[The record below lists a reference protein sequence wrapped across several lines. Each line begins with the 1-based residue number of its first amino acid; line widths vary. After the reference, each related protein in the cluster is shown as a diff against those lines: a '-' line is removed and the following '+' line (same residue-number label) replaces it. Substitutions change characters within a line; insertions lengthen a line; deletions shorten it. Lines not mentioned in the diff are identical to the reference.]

1 LALKNKGEK
10 TQMKREVIVFGRT
23 VEEAIQNG
31 LKELG
36 VTAEKAEYEV
46 LENAKK
52 GFLGFGETPA
62 KVKVSCNANAEMKAV
77 EFVTKL
83 VANMGLDAEVKSEK
97 INGKDTRI
105 TIEGEAAGLL
115 IGHHG
120 ETLDALQYLANL
132 TANKA
137 DDDKESYSKITVD
150 IENYRAKREE
160 TLRTL
165 ARRMAARVSK
175 NGRSM
180 TLEPMNP
187 YERRI
192 IHSEIQNIEG
202 VSTYSIGS
210 DDNRKIV
217 VCPEDK
223 MGRHRSSSAR

>member
-1 LALKNKGEK
+1 
-10 TQMKREVIVFGRT
+10 MKREVIVFGRT
-23 VEEAIQNG
+23 VEEAIENG

-36 VTAEKAEYEV
+36 VTADKAEYEV

-62 KVKVSCNANAEMKAV
+62 KVKVTCNANAGAKAV
-77 EFVTKL
+77 DFVTKL
-83 VANMGLDAEVKSEK
+83 VTNMGLDVEVKSE
-97 INGKDTRI
+97 IVNGKDTKI
-105 TIEGEAAGLL
+105 TIEGEAAGML

-132 TANKA
+132 TANKSEE
-137 DDDKESYSKITVD
+137 DEKGDYSKITVD
-150 IENYRAKREE
+150 VENYRAKREE

-165 ARRMAARVSK
+165 ARRMAARVRR
-175 NGRSM
+175 NNRNI

-192 IHSEIQNIEG
+192 IHSEVQNIEG
-202 VSTYSIGS
+202 VSTYSIGA

-217 VCPEDK
+217 ICPEDK
-223 MGRHRSSSAR
+223 AGKHRAK

>member
-1 LALKNKGEK
+1 
-10 TQMKREVIVFGRT
+10 MKREVIVFGKT
-23 VEEAIQNG
+23 VEDAIKNG
-31 LKELG
+31 LRELG
-36 VTAEKAEYEV
+36 VEAEQTTYEV

-62 KVKVSCNANAEMKAV
+62 KVKVICEVNAEMKAV
-77 EFVTKL
+77 DFVTTL
-83 VANMGLDAEVKSEK
+83 VKNLGLDAKVTTE
-97 INGKDTRI
+97 NTNDKDTRI
-105 TIEGEAAGLL
+105 VISGESAGML

-132 TANKA
+132 SANRG
-137 DDDKESYSKITVD
+137 DDDKNYSKVTVD

-165 ARRMAARVSK
+165 ARRLASRVRKS
-175 NGRSM
+175 GRNI

-192 IHSEIQNIEG
+192 VHSEVQNIEG
-202 VSTYSIGS
+202 VSTYSVGS

-217 VCPEDK
+217 ICPEDR
-223 MGRHRSSSAR
+223 MGKHKPSAE

>member
-1 LALKNKGEK
+1 
-10 TQMKREVIVFGRT
+10 MKREVIVFGRT
-23 VEEAIQNG
+23 VEEAIENG

-36 VTAEKAEYEV
+36 VTADKADYEV
-46 LENAKK
+46 IENAKK

-62 KVKVSCNANAEMKAV
+62 KVKVICNVNAGMKAV
-77 EFVTKL
+77 EFVKKL
-83 VANMGLDAEVKSEK
+83 VNNIGLDVEVKAEQ
-97 INGKDTRI
+97 INGKDTKI
-105 TIEGEAAGLL
+105 TLEGESAGML

-132 TANKA
+132 TANKSE
-137 DDDKESYSKITVD
+137 DDEKGDYSKVTVD

-165 ARRMAARVSK
+165 ARRMAARVRK
-175 NGRSM
+175 NNRNI

-192 IHSEIQNIEG
+192 IHSEVQNIEG
-202 VSTYSIGS
+202 VSTYSIGA

-217 VCPEDK
+217 ICPEERANK
-223 MGRHRSSSAR
+223 HRA

>member
-1 LALKNKGEK
+1 
-10 TQMKREVIVFGRT
+10 MKREVIVFGRT
-23 VEEAIQNG
+23 VEEAIENG

-36 VTAEKAEYEV
+36 VTADKADYEV
-46 LENAKK
+46 IENAKK

-62 KVKVSCNANAEMKAV
+62 KVKVICNVNAGMKAV
-77 EFVTKL
+77 EFVKKL
-83 VANMGLDAEVKSEK
+83 VNNIGLDVEVKAEQ
-97 INGKDTRI
+97 INGKDTKI
-105 TIEGEAAGLL
+105 TLEGESAGML

-132 TANKA
+132 TANKSEV
-137 DDDKESYSKITVD
+137 DEKGDYSKVTVD

-165 ARRMAARVSK
+165 ARRMAARVRK
-175 NGRSM
+175 NNRNI

-192 IHSEIQNIEG
+192 IHSEVQNIEG
-202 VSTYSIGS
+202 VSTYSIGA

-217 VCPEDK
+217 ICPEERANK
-223 MGRHRSSSAR
+223 HRA

>member
-1 LALKNKGEK
+1 
-10 TQMKREVIVFGRT
+10 MKREVIVYGKT
-23 VEEAIQNG
+23 VEDAIKNG
-31 LKELG
+31 LRELG
-36 VTAEKAEYEV
+36 VEAEQATYEV

-62 KVKVSCNANAEMKAV
+62 KVKVVCEVGAENKAV
-77 EFVTKL
+77 DFVTTL
-83 VANMGLDAEVKSEK
+83 VTNLGIDATVKTEK
-97 INGKDTRI
+97 KNDKDTRI
-105 TIEGEAAGLL
+105 VISGEAAGML

-132 TANKA
+132 TANRG
-137 DDDKESYSKITVD
+137 DDDKNYSKVTVD

-165 ARRMAARVSK
+165 ARRLASRVKK
-175 NGRSM
+175 NNRSI

-192 IHSEIQNIEG
+192 VHSEVQNIEG
-202 VSTYSIGS
+202 VGTYSVGS

-217 VCPEDK
+217 ICPEDK
-223 MGRHRSSSAR
+223 MGKNKPSEE

>member
-1 LALKNKGEK
+1 
-10 TQMKREVIVFGRT
+10 MKREVIVFGRT
-23 VEEAIQNG
+23 VEEAIENG

-36 VTAEKAEYEV
+36 VTADKADYEV
-46 LENAKK
+46 IENAKK

-62 KVKVSCNANAEMKAV
+62 KVKVICNVNAGMKAV
-77 EFVTKL
+77 EFVKKL
-83 VANMGLDAEVKSEK
+83 VNNIGLDVEVKAEQ
-97 INGKDTRI
+97 INGKDTKI
-105 TIEGEAAGLL
+105 TLEGESAGML

-132 TANKA
+132 TANKSEE
-137 DDDKESYSKITVD
+137 DGKENYSKVTVD

-165 ARRMAARVSK
+165 ARRMASRVRK
-175 NGRSM
+175 NNRNI

-192 IHSEIQNIEG
+192 IHSEVQNIEG
-202 VSTYSIGS
+202 VSTYSIGA

-217 VCPEDK
+217 ICPEDRANK
-223 MGRHRSSSAR
+223 HKA

>member
-1 LALKNKGEK
+1 
-10 TQMKREVIVFGRT
+10 MKREVIVYGRT

-46 LENAKK
+46 IENAKK

-97 INGKDTRI
+97 INDKDTKI
-105 TIEGEAAGLL
+105 TIVGESAGLL

-132 TANKA
+132 TANKT
-137 DDDKESYSKITVD
+137 DGEGYSKITVD

-165 ARRMAARVSK
+165 ARRMASRVNK

-180 TLEPMNP
+180 TLEPMNL

-217 VCPEDK
+217 ICPEDK
-223 MGRHRSSSAR
+223 MGKHKSSSAR

>member
-1 LALKNKGEK
+1 
-10 TQMKREVIVFGRT
+10 MKREVIVFGKT
-23 VEEAIQNG
+23 VEDAIKNG
-31 LKELG
+31 LRQLG
-36 VTAEKAEYEV
+36 VEAEQATYEV
-46 LENAKK
+46 LEEAKK

-62 KVKVSCNANAEMKAV
+62 KVKVSCEVKGDMKAI
-77 EFVTKL
+77 EFVNTL
-83 VANMGLDAEVKSEK
+83 VANLGLDATVESEK
-97 INGKDTRI
+97 INNKETRI
-105 TIEGEAAGLL
+105 VINGEAAGML

-132 TANKA
+132 TANRGDEEK
-137 DDDKESYSKITVD
+137 SYSKVTID

-165 ARRMAARVSK
+165 ARRLASRVKK
-175 NGRSM
+175 NGRNI

-192 IHSEIQNIEG
+192 VHSEVQNIEG

-217 VCPEDK
+217 ICPEDK
-223 MGRHRSSSAR
+223 MGKGKPSDEE

>member
-1 LALKNKGEK
+1 
-10 TQMKREVIVFGRT
+10 MIREVIVFGKT
-23 VEEAIQNG
+23 VEEAIENG

-36 VTAEKAEYEV
+36 VTADKAEYEV
-46 LENAKK
+46 IENAKK

-62 KVKVSCNANAEMKAV
+62 KVRVFYNTNNGMKAV
-77 EFVTKL
+77 DFVKTL
-83 VANMGLDAEVKSEK
+83 VKNMGLDVEVKAES
-97 INGKDTRI
+97 INDKDTKI
-105 TIEGEAAGLL
+105 TLVGESAGML

-132 TANKA
+132 TANNG
-137 DDDKESYSKITVD
+137 DDRDDYSKISVD

-165 ARRMAARVSK
+165 ARRMAARVRK
-175 NGRSM
+175 NNRSM

-187 YERRI
+187 YERRV
-192 IHSEIQNIEG
+192 IHSEVQNIEG

-217 VCPEDK
+217 ICPEDK
-223 MGRHRSSSAR
+223 MGKNRASAAK

>member
-1 LALKNKGEK
+1 
-10 TQMKREVIVFGRT
+10 MKREVIVFGKT

-36 VTAEKAEYEV
+36 VPAEKAGYEV
-46 LENAKK
+46 IENAKK

-62 KVKVSCNANAEMKAV
+62 KVKVFCEAGNGMKAV

-83 VANMGLDAEVKSEK
+83 VKNLQLDVEVKAEETNGNDMK
-97 INGKDTRI
+97 ITL
-105 TIEGEAAGLL
+105 EGEAAGML

-132 TANKA
+132 SANKG
-137 DDDKESYSKITVD
+137 DDKDDYSKITVD
-150 IENYRAKREE
+150 IENYRTKREE

-165 ARRMAARVSK
+165 ARRMAGRVLK
-175 NGRSM
+175 NGRNM

-202 VSTYSIGS
+202 VTTYSIGS

-217 VCPEDK
+217 ICLEEK
-223 MGRHRSSSAR
+223 ANKHKNK

>member
-1 LALKNKGEK
+1 
-10 TQMKREVIVFGRT
+10 MKREVIVYGRT

-46 LENAKK
+46 IENAKK

-97 INGKDTRI
+97 INDKDTKI
-105 TIEGEAAGLL
+105 TIVGESAGLL

-132 TANKA
+132 TANKT
-137 DDDKESYSKITVD
+137 DGEGYSKITVD

-165 ARRMAARVSK
+165 ARRMASRVNK

-217 VCPEDK
+217 ICPEDK
-223 MGRHRSSSAR
+223 MGKHKSSSAR

>member
-1 LALKNKGEK
+1 
-10 TQMKREVIVFGRT
+10 MKREVIVFGRT

-46 LENAKK
+46 IENAKK

-97 INGKDTRI
+97 INDKDTKI
-105 TIEGEAAGLL
+105 TIVGESAGLL

-132 TANKA
+132 TANKT
-137 DDDKESYSKITVD
+137 DGEGYSKITVD

-165 ARRMAARVSK
+165 ARRMASRVNK

-217 VCPEDK
+217 ICPEDK
-223 MGRHRSSSAR
+223 MGKHKSSSAR

>member
-1 LALKNKGEK
+1 
-10 TQMKREVIVFGRT
+10 M
-23 VEEAIQNG
+23 
-31 LKELG
+31 KELG

-46 LENAKK
+46 IENAKK

-97 INGKDTRI
+97 INDKDTKI
-105 TIEGEAAGLL
+105 TIVGESAGLL

-120 ETLDALQYLANL
+120 ETLDALHYLANL
-132 TANKA
+132 TANKT
-137 DDDKESYSKITVD
+137 DGEGYSKITVD

-165 ARRMAARVSK
+165 ARRMASRVNK

-217 VCPEDK
+217 ICPEDK
-223 MGRHRSSSAR
+223 MGKHKSSSAR

>member
-1 LALKNKGEK
+1 
-10 TQMKREVIVFGRT
+10 MKREVIVFGRT
-23 VEEAIQNG
+23 VEEAIENG

-36 VTAEKAEYEV
+36 VTADKADYEV
-46 LENAKK
+46 IENAKR

-62 KVKVSCNANAEMKAV
+62 KVKVICNVNAGMKAV
-77 EFVTKL
+77 EFVKKL
-83 VANMGLDAEVKSEK
+83 VNNIGLDVEVKAEQ
-97 INGKDTRI
+97 INGKDTKI
-105 TIEGEAAGLL
+105 TLEGESAGML

-132 TANKA
+132 TANKSE
-137 DDDKESYSKITVD
+137 DDEKGDYSKVTVD

-165 ARRMAARVSK
+165 ARRMAARVRK
-175 NGRSM
+175 NNRNI

-192 IHSEIQNIEG
+192 IHSEVQNIEG
-202 VSTYSIGS
+202 VSTYSIGA

-217 VCPEDK
+217 ICPEERANK
-223 MGRHRSSSAR
+223 HRA

>member
-1 LALKNKGEK
+1 
-10 TQMKREVIVFGRT
+10 MKREVIVFGRT
-23 VEEAIQNG
+23 VEEAIENG

-36 VTAEKAEYEV
+36 VTADKADYEV
-46 LENAKK
+46 IENAKK

-62 KVKVSCNANAEMKAV
+62 KVKVICNVNAGMKAV
-77 EFVTKL
+77 EFVKKL
-83 VANMGLDAEVKSEK
+83 VNNIGLDVEVKAEQ
-97 INGKDTRI
+97 INGKDTKI
-105 TIEGEAAGLL
+105 TLEGESAGML

-132 TANKA
+132 TANKSE
-137 DDDKESYSKITVD
+137 DDEKGDYSKVTVD

-165 ARRMAARVSK
+165 ARRMAARVRK
-175 NGRSM
+175 NNRNI

-192 IHSEIQNIEG
+192 IHSEVQNIEG
-202 VSTYSIGS
+202 VSTYSIGA

-217 VCPEDK
+217 ICPEEK
-223 MGRHRSSSAR
+223 ANKHRA